1 MLCVRGGASI
11 AIENGNLLMQENLVM
26 TSAYTRMSVW
36 TGREGLS

>member
-26 TSAYTRMSVW
+26 TSAYTRPYGLE
-36 TGREGLS
+36 GRY